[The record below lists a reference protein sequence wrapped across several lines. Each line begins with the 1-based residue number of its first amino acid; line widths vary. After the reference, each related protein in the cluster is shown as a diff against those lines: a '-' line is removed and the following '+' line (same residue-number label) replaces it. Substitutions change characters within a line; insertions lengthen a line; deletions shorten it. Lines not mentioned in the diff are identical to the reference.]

1 MITSNG
7 YRKIGHNSRYGN
19 TNRSDSNLSN
29 VRKLIVYDCLK
40 NLPQRYKFGC
50 TKLQE
55 MCQLKSSEIYDIA
68 YKMSLHNELP
78 AGVTMTRSKSGA
90 IHFIRD

>member
-1 MITSNG
+1 MITSKEH
-7 YRKIGHNSRYGN
+7 RKIGHNSRYGN
-19 TNRSDSNLSN
+19 TNRNDSKLSN

-50 TKLQE
+50 SKLE
-55 MCQLKSSEIYDIA
+55 RMCQLDKKDVYDIA
-68 YKMSLHNELP
+68 YKMQLHNELP
-78 AGVTMTRSKSGA
+78 EGVRMTRSKSGA